1 MTSKLLSI
9 NLRRENIKH
18 RLGMILITFFLFFLS
33 MIAFLM
39 DVQNTC
45 GVKGSKFEDNLEKI
59 TAMSQPNMSFGMLA
73 VGAAVLLAISS
84 FRYLHSKTEIDFYHS
99 LPVRRRRHLY
109 LMLTNDLVLFTVPL
123 ILVSVFRC
131 IVTAAVGYF
140 GREFLVNSLWSLV
153 CYTAVFAVTYLTM
166 SLAMLMSGNIF
177 IGILGFCV
185 FCSYSPIVLYYLY
198 PSLAS
203 TFFVTYSGEAV
214 HSGPFDYFSPL
225 SLAEML
231 FSADK
236 AWRWKE
242 HIVLLG
248 VIALWI
254 VFLLL
259 LNFFLFE
266 KRASEMAGKAMAF
279 PGLNALIRFLLV
291 VPAAI
296 YAGLCLYAV
305 SFTSFKPWIIAGI
318 IIGGFLAHG
327 VIECIYRFDVRG
339 LWSNKRQML
348 ASIAISFAVVGF
360 FWGDI
365 SGYDKYLPQEEALD
379 SIVVDAPNVTEGGFW
394 GKERKGVTGDA
405 MKGSLAVLEKIVR
418 ENDKNVDIYNNGGIE
433 KSRGFSSYVIRYK
446 LGNGKEVKRQ
456 YVLSAELRDELLEQV
471 FDTMEYKKD
480 TYSLYTADW
489 SLVSEVQ
496 IIYPTHTET
505 LDMTKE
511 QRSELFR
518 IYLEEYSGLD
528 YKTVRNTFPFGQL
541 MITHVFDAEQN
552 SYYSG
557 FAGMEETET
566 YCIYPSFKK
575 TIKYLKEE
583 LKIDLHT
590 SMKDISITHLE
601 VSRYNDEADETESFD
616 IYDEKFINSI
626 KGKLCYGELWVNGME
641 QVIDTSVDITA
652 TISADTGEGIPVYT
666 DFETVELIKKQGTFE

>member
-166 SLAMLMSGNIF
+166 SLAMLMTGNIF

-185 FCSYSPIVLYYLY
+185 
-198 PSLAS
+198 
-203 TFFVTYSGEAV
+203 
-214 HSGPFDYFSPL
+214 
-225 SLAEML
+225 

-590 SMKDISITHLE
+590 SMKDIPITHLE